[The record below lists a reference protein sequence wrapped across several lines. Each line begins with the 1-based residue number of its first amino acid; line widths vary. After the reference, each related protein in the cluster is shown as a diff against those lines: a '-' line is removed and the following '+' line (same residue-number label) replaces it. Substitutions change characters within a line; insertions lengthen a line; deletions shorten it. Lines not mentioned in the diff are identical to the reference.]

1 MTLQHS
7 FTKVSNV
14 WYMSAVDWVCKKISL
29 ESASEELSA
38 IMISCQQV
46 LPSRPDAYANV
57 ITCCWVLQTWSQAC
71 NIWEYLLQKPF
82 PRNEVLRIVFLWPWN
97 PNNDLT
103 QGWLSALLM
112 AHGWLVLAFGS
123 WNDQTYCIYSSQFTM
138 ILLPLRPASLT
149 HENSQGWKIIDG
161 WHPLGCND
169 RLRSIDR
176 SKDVFWRMYYLCD
189 FKYEL
194 KASPTQKSN

>member
-1 MTLQHS
+1 MQKNLPWKCFRRAFRHYDFLST
-7 FTKVSNV
+7 
-14 WYMSAVDWVCKKISL
+14 
-29 ESASEELSA
+29 SASQQAWCMRKCFHLLLSA
-38 IMISCQQV
+38 ADI
-46 LPSRPDAYANV
+46 
-57 ITCCWVLQTWSQAC
+57 WSQAC

-82 PRNEVLRIVFLWPWN
+82 PRNEVFRIVFLWPWN

-112 AHGWLVLAFGS
+112 AHGWLVLTFGS
-123 WNDQTYCIYSSQFTM
+123 WNDQTYCIYSSQFTV

-161 WHPLGCND
+161 LHPLGRND

-176 SKDVFWRMYYLCD
+176 SEDVFWRMYYLCD

-194 KASPTQKSN
+194 KASPTQKGN